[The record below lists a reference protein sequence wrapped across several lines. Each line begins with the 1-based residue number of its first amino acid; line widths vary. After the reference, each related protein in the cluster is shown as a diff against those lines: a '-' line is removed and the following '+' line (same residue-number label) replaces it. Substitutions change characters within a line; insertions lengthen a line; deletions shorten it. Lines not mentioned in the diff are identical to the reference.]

1 MNAIKFFAI
10 LTIVTMALQTKAFAD
25 DSQVTV
31 RPYGTMLIGSDS
43 LDQHWMRNIYYTH
56 RDTLTALKI
65 QASGPLGAG
74 GRLSFG
80 DQGHMDCFN
89 VVVGEVGSKYKI
101 DSDQLWLHGKLG
113 MVWTANTHSEDTV
126 MRFDWQQGV
135 TPTID
140 FGYPIKSQGVLLSSD
155 ERFKENVNPIEGA
168 LGSLSELHGVSY
180 NLKENVS
187 GLGMSS
193 HKTIDVDGD
202 EATEKGRQ
210 DKAFF
215 KQLDAERAARAANT
229 LHYGLLAQEIKEV
242 FPDLV
247 TTDKNGYMY
256 VDYIGL
262 IPVLIN
268 AVNELSGELAA
279 VNGELAVLK
288 GEGETPMLAPSVKPQ
303 EGAAA
308 NAMLSERTATV
319 LAQNDP
325 NPFSS
330 DTNIG
335 VCLPDDV
342 AQAAIYIYDLQ
353 GKQVRRLDVPE
364 RGQTTV
370 TLHGGDLPAGM
381 YIYALIADGKELASK
396 KMILTK

>member
-1 MNAIKFFAI
+1 MKKKNFFAI
-10 LTIVTMALQTKAFAD
+10 LVMASLAATMLAD

-31 RPYGTMLIGSDS
+31 RPQGNLIVGSDS
-43 LDQHWMRNIYYTH
+43 VDLHMMSPVDPIH
-56 RDTLTALKI
+56 RDTLTAIKI
-65 QASGPLGAG
+65 IGPGPHYGTG

-80 DQGHMDCFN
+80 DQAHMDCFN
-89 VVVGEVGSKYKI
+89 VAIGEVGNNVFY
-101 DSDQLWLHGKLG
+101 DSDQLWLHGKSGL
-113 MVWTANTHSEDTV
+113 VWTANVHAEDTV
-126 MRFDWQQGV
+126 MRYVRQTGV

-140 FGYPIKSQGVLLSSD
+140 FGYAIKSQGVLLSSD

-168 LGSLSELHGVSY
+168 LGSLAELHGVSY

-193 HKTIDVDGD
+193 RKTIDVTGD
-202 EATEKGRQ
+202 EASEKGRQ
-210 DKAFF
+210 DKAFS
-215 KQLDAERAARAANT
+215 KQMDAERTARANNT

-279 VNGELAVLK
+279 VNGELAALK

-303 EGAAA
+303 ESAAA
-308 NAMLSERTATV
+308 NAMLTDRTTAV
-319 LAQNDP
+319 LSQNDP

-364 RGQTTV
+364 RGQTIV

-381 YIYALIADGKELASK
+381 YIYSLIADGKELASK